1 MKFRVNDLVWIPS
14 QKQKGKIKA
23 ITRTVPPVYKVEV
36 IVNFDKET
44 GERTTKLIE
53 VKGENLKP
61 YRKQRTR
68 TRRKFKNIWAKVHP
82 DAKIPTKRRE
92 DAGYDI
98 YACFDEDELILK
110 KLQPNFVPT
119 GIASALPPSFYWNV
133 KHERGLTG
141 KYGML
146 LLSGCIDSGYRG
158 EWFIN
163 ICPLYKDVVI
173 SKTYQFPIE
182 NGKKKPVELE
192 DKIMYPYDLAIAQAV
207 KLPVYDDENIEIPY
221 KELLKIKSER
231 GTGKLGDSGK

>member
-53 VKGENLKP
+53 VKGEDLKP

-119 GIASALPPSFYWNV
+119 GIAY
-133 KHERGLTG
+133 
-141 KYGML
+141 
-146 LLSGCIDSGYRG
+146 
-158 EWFIN
+158 
-163 ICPLYKDVVI
+163 
-173 SKTYQFPIE
+173 
-182 NGKKKPVELE
+182 
-192 DKIMYPYDLAIAQAV
+192 
-207 KLPVYDDENIEIPY
+207 
-221 KELLKIKSER
+221 
-231 GTGKLGDSGK
+231 